1 MSSQIGSLRYLLPHL
16 YWGISGT
23 IADPLLEDA
32 MGEMFT
38 LTEVV
43 LEELCNL
50 SHFLGLQVLVVPLVV
65 SGGKMQTYTLISQL
79 DGI

>member
-1 MSSQIGSLRYLLPHL
+1 MSSQIGSLRYFLPHL

-38 LTEVV
+38 LTV